1 MSDQAKSV
9 RSLARRWA
17 MLGGIVGLVVGSG
30 LALYW
35 HAHFQPGMGDSATL
49 NSVYAN
55 AALFSIPFG
64 LPLLVLLVL
73 GKSPWAIAAYLVL
86 APTVNFAAL
95 GAIVGWIVRRI
106 RRPRAS
112 A

>member
-1 MSDQAKSV
+1 MTDAGKPV

-17 MLGGIVGLVVGSG
+17 MLGGIVGLIAGIA

-64 LPLLVLLVL
+64 LPLLGLLVL
-73 GKSPWAIAAYLVL
+73 GKGPWSIAAYLVL
-86 APTVNFAAL
+86 APAVNF
-95 GAIVGWIVRRI
+95 GVIGGIVGWIVQRI

>member
-1 MSDQAKSV
+1 MTDQAKSG

-17 MLGGIVGLVVGSG
+17 MLGGIVGLIAGIA

-35 HAHFQPGMGDSATL
+35 HARFQPGMGDSATL

-64 LPLLVLLVL
+64 LPLLGLLVL
-73 GKSPWAIAAYLVL
+73 GKGPWSIAAYLVL
-86 APTVNFAAL
+86 APTVNFAVI
-95 GAIVGWIVRRI
+95 GGIMGWIVQQVRKRR
-106 RRPRAS
+106 AG
-112 A
+112 

>member
-1 MSDQAKSV
+1 MTDAAKPGH
-9 RSLARRWA
+9 SLARRWA
-17 MLGGIVGLVVGSG
+17 MLGGIVGLVVGTG
-30 LALYW
+30 LAIYW

-49 NSVYAN
+49 NGVCAN

-64 LPLLVLLVL
+64 LPLLALLVL
-73 GKSPWAIAAYLVL
+73 GKSPLFIGAYLVL
-86 APTVNFAAL
+86 APAVNFATI
-95 GAIVGWIVRRI
+95 GAIIGWIVQRI

>member
-1 MSDQAKSV
+1 MTDPAKPGH
-9 RSLARRWA
+9 SLARRWA
-17 MLGGIVGLVVGSG
+17 MLGGTVGLVVGIA

-55 AALFSIPFG
+55 AALLSIPFG
-64 LPLLVLLVL
+64 LPLLALLVL
-73 GKSPWAIAAYLVL
+73 GKSPVFIGAYLVL
-86 APTVNFAAL
+86 APAVNFATI
-95 GAIVGWIVRRI
+95 GAVIGWIVQRI
-106 RRPRAS
+106 RRRRAS